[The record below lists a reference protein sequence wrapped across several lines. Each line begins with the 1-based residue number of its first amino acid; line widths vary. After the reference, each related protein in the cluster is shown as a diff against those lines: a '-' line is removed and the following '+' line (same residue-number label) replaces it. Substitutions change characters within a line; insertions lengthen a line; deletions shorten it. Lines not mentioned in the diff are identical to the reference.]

1 MAYRFF
7 ARILWVVLL
16 TAIGCSAT
24 LPVSLEAQL
33 LVAWSFVGALFLVS
47 ALKAHRTGRILG
59 ISFAAFVTIRYII
72 WRTTSTLPAPD
83 DLLNFIPGLVLYV
96 AEIFSF
102 MMFLLSIFV
111 ISNPLHRKSI
121 PIDDADPDLPSVDV
135 LIPTYDEEPNL
146 LLITLTAAVSLDY
159 PKSRFK
165 VYLLDDGGT
174 RQKCNQADALKAD
187 SARRRAEKLKEL
199 CRTTGAIYLTRERN
213 EHAKA
218 GNINASFAKI
228 KGDLVAILDADHVP
242 SSDFLRKTVGFFV
255 KDPGMAL
262 VQTPHFFLNP
272 DPVEYNLKTF
282 PRMPSENELFYRNI
296 QPGLDRWNAAF
307 FCGSAALLRRSAL
320 DEVGGI
326 SGNSITEDCETAM
339 DLHAQGYRS
348 AYLDQPLIAGLQPE
362 SFVSFIGQRS
372 RWAQGMIQILLLK
385 NVLWRSG
392 LSLAQRLCYLS
403 NSLYW
408 FFVFIR
414 PIFVLGPLC
423 YLFFGLQIVRTNVPE
438 FFAYILPHI
447 VASVML
453 PNILN
458 GKVRWPFISELYEY
472 VLSLHLS
479 RAVLSVLI
487 NPRAPQFKV
496 TAKGETTTSDRASP
510 LAGPFVWMVLLLT
523 AGMVAAAWRF
533 VALPESREIIGIV
546 AFWNSVSLLLALAGL
561 GAVYEQRQIRKFPRI
576 NLQVPA
582 HLKLDGGD
590 FPAQVVNGSAN
601 GLNIELPMH
610 ARSQMSESMIVT
622 LLAPGEEEG
631 TERQITLRVRRM
643 SVSGGVF
650 SVGCEFNPVSQ
661 TEATAAVQLVYGN
674 SRIWAK
680 RWHNR
685 VPAER
690 SIFRSFWFLVG
701 LALGHG
707 VPAAWKMCKSGILR
721 TASQKKTSDTVPA
734 Q

>member
-1 MAYRFF
+1 M
-7 ARILWVVLL
+7 
-16 TAIGCSAT
+16 
-24 LPVSLEAQL
+24 Q
-33 LVAWSFVGALFLVS
+33 
-47 ALKAHRTGRILG
+47 
-59 ISFAAFVTIRYII
+59 
-72 WRTTSTLPAPD
+72 
-83 DLLNFIPGLVLYV
+83 PG
-96 AEIFSF
+96 
-102 MMFLLSIFV
+102 
-111 ISNPLHRKSI
+111 
-121 PIDDADPDLPSVDV
+121 
-135 LIPTYDEEPNL
+135 
-146 LLITLTAAVSLDY
+146 
-159 PKSRFK
+159 
-165 VYLLDDGGT
+165 
-174 RQKCNQADALKAD
+174 
-187 SARRRAEKLKEL
+187 RRAEGGFGTAPRGEAEGTLPDDRRHL
-199 CRTTGAIYLTRERN
+199 LDAERN

-601 GLNIELPMH
+601 GLNIEPDACPVADVGIDDRDPAGAGRGRRHRAADHPAGPAHVGLGRRLLGRMRIQPGQPDRGDGRRPARLRQQPYLGQALAQPGAGGKIHLPQLLVPGRPSAGPRRPGRLENVQKRH
-610 ARSQMSESMIVT
+610 SADCLPEEDFRYGARPMT
-622 LLAPGEEEG
+622 AP
-631 TERQITLRVRRM
+631 TSRNSRLPTRIAATSALWL
-643 SVSGGVF
+643 
-650 SVGCEFNPVSQ
+650 
-661 TEATAAVQLVYGN
+661 TAALPVATLPAHAQQPASPCRPLPGRR
-674 SRIWAK
+674 SRSRRFPCW
-680 RWHNR
+680 RLPTR
-685 VPAER
+685 R
-690 SIFRSFWFLVG
+690 S
-701 LALGHG
+701 A
-707 VPAAWKMCKSGILR
+707 
-721 TASQKKTSDTVPA
+721 
-734 Q
+734 